1 MKNMTLPQ
9 VAKAVNGKLYIDGK
23 EYVTGSAKGQDSS
36 DARLSTEAEG
46 IVIDSR
52 LCRENYIFAAVKG
65 ERTDGHN
72 YMQSVL
78 AKGALG
84 CICEKL
90 PEGYFDAKEA
100 EDETDI
106 DRGPEA
112 LCIHGAYILV
122 ENTLKAL
129 KDLAAYYRQQIY
141 NVKIFGIVGSV
152 GKTSTKE
159 LVASVLSESYRTLKT
174 EGNFNNEI
182 GVPLTLFR
190 INPEHEMAV
199 VEMGISD
206 FGEMERLGSMV
217 KPDAVIMTNIGP
229 CHLEKLGDLD
239 GVLKAKTEVLNFIKP
254 GGLLVLNTDDEK
266 LKSVYI
272 HQLWV

>member
-23 EYVTGSAKGQDSS
+23 EYGTASFSGQDAS
-36 DARLSTEAEG
+36 DKRLCTEANG
-46 IVIDSR
+46 VVIDSR
-52 LCRENYIFAAVKG
+52 LSKENYIFAAVKG

-90 PEGYFDAKEA
+90 PEGFFDEREA
-100 EDETDI
+100 DDDTDLEH
-106 DRGPEA
+106 GPEA
-112 LCIHGAYILV
+112 ACIHGAYILV
-122 ENTLKAL
+122 ESTLKAL

-182 GVPLTLFR
+182 GVPLTMFR
-190 INPEHEMAV
+190 IGPEHEMAV

-206 FGEMERLGSMV
+206 FGEMERLGAMV

-229 CHLEKLGDLD
+229 CHLERLGDLD
-239 GVLKAKTEVLNFIKP
+239 GVL
-254 GGLLVLNTDDEK
+254 
-266 LKSVYI
+266 
-272 HQLWV
+272 

>member
-23 EYVTGSAKGQDSS
+23 EYAAESIKGQNSADL
-36 DARLSTEAEG
+36 RLLTEADG

-90 PEGYFDAKEA
+90 PDGYFDTKEA
-100 EDETDI
+100 EDETDL

-129 KDLAAYYRQQIY
+129 KELAAYYRQ
-141 NVKIFGIVGSV
+141 
-152 GKTSTKE
+152 
-159 LVASVLSESYRTLKT
+159 
-174 EGNFNNEI
+174 
-182 GVPLTLFR
+182 
-190 INPEHEMAV
+190 
-199 VEMGISD
+199 
-206 FGEMERLGSMV
+206 
-217 KPDAVIMTNIGP
+217 KP
-229 CHLEKLGDLD
+229 
-239 GVLKAKTEVLNFIKP
+239 
-254 GGLLVLNTDDEK
+254 
-266 LKSVYI
+266 
-272 HQLWV
+272 